1 VTTLTAAVFLGAAD
15 LQRLTGRER
24 PSAQR
29 RALDRMGV
37 AYWVRPDGRPVVAR
51 SAVEGRESA
60 GASVEPNWAA
70 I

>member
-1 VTTLTAAVFLGAAD
+1 MTTLTAAVFLYQPD

-51 SAVEGRESA
+51 AAVEGRESA
-60 GASVEPNWAA
+60 AGPAEPNWAA

>member
-1 VTTLTAAVFLGAAD
+1 VTTLTAAVFLD
-15 LQRLTGRER
+15 QPDIQRLTGRER

-29 RALDRMGV
+29 RALDQMGV

-51 SAVEGRESA
+51 SAVEGRES
-60 GASVEPNWAA
+60 GAVAVEPNWAA